1 MLCRW
6 TSCLRGVAFL
16 VQGGWTALMKASQQG
31 YAEVVQALL
40 DSGADKEAINHVR
53 MGLIGP
59 VPEHCMSMSGAVF

>member
-1 MLCRW
+1 
-6 TSCLRGVAFL
+6 
-16 VQGGWTALMKASQQG
+16 MKASQQG